1 MAVFVPG
8 QEVQTSESSVEVT
21 VTPTSALPPGRH
33 RFQLIVVDDA
43 GNQSEP
49 AVVEVIV
56 VDDKKPTAVID
67 APARVSAGASF
78 KLTGARSSDLAPGK
92 IVSYRWLRMV

>member
-8 QEVQTSESSVEVT
+8 QEVQTSESSVEVAAA
-21 VTPTSALPPGRH
+21 SALPPGRH

-49 AVVEVIV
+49 ALVEVIV

-67 APARVSAGASF
+67 APARVSVGASF
-78 KLTGARSSDLAPGK
+78 KLNGARSSDLAPGK
-92 IVSYRWLRMV
+92 IVSYRWLRLA